1 MRIWTGCLTEQGT
14 VLPEPDTR
22 PTPLQKM
29 RLSGVS
35 PDRALGQNFLI
46 DPNIV
51 DVIERTAAL
60 GPDDVVLEV
69 GPGLG
74 VLTER
79 LVQRCGNVHCIELD
93 AALAGLL
100 AKEFGG
106 ARGFHLV
113 AADALKLDL
122 RLLEPAPRKF
132 VANLPYNVA
141 VPLVMKS
148 LEELPELEMWCLMLQ
163 REIADRLFA
172 LPGTSAYG
180 GTSVMA
186 RLFAEKISSRPVSG
200 TVFHP
205 RPRVRSSLLAFRR
218 RPEADVGGFP
228 AVRAVVR
235 AAFSHRRKT
244 LANSMAGA
252 ADGRLPTAFTRL
264 DAAGRKRTAVAA
276 LSGMGLAENTRPQ
289 DLTPEQYLELT
300 EFLEGG
306 AGGSGG

>member
-1 MRIWTGCLTEQGT
+1 MDRLPDRTGGT

-22 PTPLQKM
+22 LTPLQKM

-60 GPDDVVLEV
+60 GRGDVVLEV

-79 LVQRCGNVHCIELD
+79 LVQRCGHVHCIELD
-93 AALAGLL
+93 TTLAGLL
-100 AKEFGG
+100 GKEFGG

-122 RLLEPAPRKF
+122 RSLDPPPRKF

-148 LEELPELEMWCLMLQ
+148 LEELPALEMWCLMVQ

-172 LPGTSAYG
+172 PPGTSAYG
-180 GTSVMA
+180 GTSVMTQ
-186 RLFAEKISSRPVSG
+186 LFAEKVSSRPVSG
-200 TVFHP
+200 NVFYP

-218 RPEADVGGFP
+218 RQEADVGGFQ

-244 LANSMAGA
+244 LANSMAEA
-252 ADGRLPTAFTRL
+252 ADSRLPQPFTTL
-264 DAAGRKRTAVAA
+264 DAPGRKRMAAAA
-276 LSGMGLAENTRPQ
+276 LSGLGLAENARPQ
-289 DLTPEQYLELT
+289 DLTPEQYLELAG
-300 EFLEGG
+300 FLESG